1 MSDLIN
7 KREDINNELNIIF
20 SYFKDNNIKKSTPLL
35 DKEGFPRN
43 DLDIVT
49 ITQYRQRL
57 TVLQNDLERINQDIY
72 KFLEQQPKTA
82 ASSDRKPIKHST
94 PWSIVKSIKPSSI
107 ADNAGLLKDD
117 LIIQFGPFSHLTLD
131 NFEKLPGFIQEN
143 RGNDVRVI
151 ILRDNQEITYTFNL
165 NGSPLGLL
173 SFPHTLM
180 SEMFN
185 QLPTHDGTGT
195 FIGGDFDNITFTPS
209 SISSSL
215 PSNISAEIL
224 ELFTDEDLVNR
235 QPLLVSQR
243 VKRGRRSSKPNLCSN
258 CIDFYSDLDNS
269 IYAQSAGLNK
279 RPILDCNHVE
289 LPTFK
294 YLHILP
300 SSSNFDMQSTQSNNG
315 VPLFTS
321 FTSIPEEIFRV

>member
-1 MSDLIN
+1 
-7 KREDINNELNIIF
+7 
-20 SYFKDNNIKKSTPLL
+20 
-35 DKEGFPRN
+35 
-43 DLDIVT
+43 
-49 ITQYRQRL
+49 
-57 TVLQNDLERINQDIY
+57 
-72 KFLEQQPKTA
+72 
-82 ASSDRKPIKHST
+82 
-94 PWSIVKSIKPSSI
+94 
-107 ADNAGLLKDD
+107 
-117 LIIQFGPFSHLTLD
+117 
-131 NFEKLPGFIQEN
+131 
-143 RGNDVRVI
+143 
-151 ILRDNQEITYTFNL
+151 
-165 NGSPLGLL
+165 
-173 SFPHTLM
+173 M

-224 ELFTDEDLVNR
+224 DLFTDEDLVNR

-269 IYAQSAGLNK
+269 IYARSAGLNK
-279 RPILDCNHVE
+279 RPNLDCNHVE
-289 LPTFK
+289 LPTFSNYFLCFLE